1 MGYWNLSKVKW
12 ASYSGFSRKMESIGD
27 REVELLKDIYYKE
40 SAHVIKK
47 LRSPRHAISKL
58 ETQKSQLV

>member
-1 MGYWNLSKVKW
+1 
-12 ASYSGFSRKMESIGD
+12 MESIGD

-47 LRSPRHAISKL
+47 LRSTRHAISKL